1 MTPLVVDKVVDKD
14 FELKIIPLSFV
25 DKDFELKNYSIELS
39 IKISNL
45 KIILNKVVEKNLVLY
60 NFY

>member
-1 MTPLVVDKVVDKD
+1 MTPLVVDKD

-45 KIILNKVVEKNLVLY
+45 KIILNKVVEKNLLLY

>member
-1 MTPLVVDKVVDKD
+1 MTPLVVDKG
-14 FELKIIPLSFV
+14 FELEKYSIELSIKISNL
-25 DKDFELKNYSIELS
+25 NYSIELS

>member
-1 MTPLVVDKVVDKD
+1 MTPLVVDKD
-14 FELKIIPLSFV
+14 FELKIILLSY
-25 DKDFELKNYSIELS
+25 FELKNYSIELS